1 MTQDTHPVSTVNI
14 DNIPDA
20 LRSRNQ
26 CVLWRWQQLPPGAT
40 GEVKWTKPPFKADG
54 SKASTDDPRT
64 WVSFDQAVTTFNRGN
79 FDGIGYVLTVDRDAT
94 DDLPGTTDDGIVGV
108 DLDHCVDPKTG
119 TVEPWAQTI
128 VDALN
133 SYTEVSPSGTGLR
146 IFIFAKLPPEY
157 RKIGNFECYESGRY
171 LTITGAHLAG
181 TPLTIEQRQDE
192 MVAVHTKMFA
202 ERNKSKPASPPQRN
216 VAPVDLDDAALLE
229 VAFSAKNGDK
239 VRSLYYGDISA
250 HPSQSE
256 ADQALCFHLAFY
268 AAGDVARVDRMFR
281 ASDLFRAKWDEQRGA
296 QTYGQNT
303 IGFAV
308 ERTTEFYQPD
318 RRRNPRPVTVSVFL

>member
-1 MTQDTHPVSTVNI
+1 MR
-14 DNIPDA
+14 
-20 LRSRNQ
+20 RSNTSIKE
-26 CVLWRWQQLPPGAT
+26 G
-40 GEVKWTKPPFKADG
+40 G
-54 SKASTDDPRT
+54 SQASTDDTRT
-64 WVSFDQAVTTFNRGN
+64 WGWFDQVCTTFNRGN
-79 FDGIGYVLTVDRDAT
+79 FDSIGDVLTVDRDAT

-133 SYTEVSPSGTGLR
+133 SYAEVSPSGTGLR

-202 ERNKSKPASPPQRN
+202 ERNKPRPTSTSRTDAQPI
-216 VAPVDLDDAALLE
+216 DLDDAALLE

-303 IGFAV
+303 IGSAV

-318 RRRNPRPVTVSVFL
+318 RPRNPRPATVSVFPLPPPPTRN